1 MPLIGMVI
9 GWIIKKITAKAFFL
23 GIQIAVSITL
33 IIAHVALVGFF
44 LFAIGFVYNK
54 YNDLLNAINNMSTQS
69 DLLSTAMNIMQSIGL
84 IKAFNDVFAIFSP
97 FLLAYLGYRVA
108 LAVFNAYERTSNEV
122 FKVGVLVQQ

>member
-1 MPLIGMVI
+1 MPAIGMVI
-9 GWIIKKITAKAFFL
+9 GWIIKKITSKAFFL
-23 GIQIAVSITL
+23 GIQITVSTTL
-33 IIAHVALVGFF
+33 IIAHVSLVGFF

-54 YNDLLNAINNMSTQS
+54 YNDLLNVINNMSTQS

-97 FLLAYLGYRVA
+97 FLLAYLVYRVT

-122 FKVGVLVQQ
+122 FKIGVLVQQ